1 EPITVTPV
9 AWDNNKYT
17 LDPVSKEIR
26 EEIVGSFTQYPLRPA
41 WAITVHKSQGLT
53 FDKAVL
59 DINASFAHGQT
70 YVALSRCRS
79 LGGMV
84 LSAPVEP
91 QALITD
97 STVNAYIDTET
108 GKIENNISRLPELRY
123 RYTLSLLDELYSF
136 ADIERD
142 YEWMLRVVDEHLSDR
157 YPKFL
162 IRLKAVRR
170 PLQEQLVTIATR
182 FRPQYTAV
190 MQQLG
195 GDITGSPIE
204 SRITGSCR
212 YFADKV
218 KELFESLITKDA
230 IINIE
235 NKRVAEL
242 YNNALSALR
251 QSVMIKYA
259 LFSGLADTT
268 FSTGAYLGIKAKTLL
283 DNIDSKPSR
292 KKRSESKS
300 KEKPAKEKKTV
311 EKTPK
316 VDTFKETLRLYEA
329 GMSPDEIARQRNLVL
344 STIYGHLGRLASQGL
359 VDIDDLV
366 SKEHQ
371 LIIRNAA
378 AKFTTA
384 YTLKDIRE
392 AVPDYISYHEIKIV
406 LS

>member
-1 EPITVTPV
+1 M

-26 EEIVGSFTQYPLRPA
+26 EETVGSFSQYPLRLA
-41 WAITVHKSQGLT
+41 WAITIHKSQGLT

-79 LGGMV
+79 LQGMV
-84 LSAPVEP
+84 LSEPVRP

-97 STVNAYIDTET
+97 ASVNSYIETET
-108 GKIENNISRLPELRY
+108 GKTESNISLLPTLRQH
-123 RYTLSLLDELYSF
+123 YTLSLLDQLYSF
-136 ADIERD
+136 TDISRD
-142 YEWMLRVVDEHLSDR
+142 YEWFLRVVDEHLSSH

-162 IRLKAVRR
+162 IRVKAVRR
-170 PLQEQLVTIATR
+170 PLQEQLTDIAAR
-182 FRPQYTAV
+182 FAPQYHEA
-190 MQQLG
+190 MRINDG
-195 GDITGSPIE
+195 KIKGTGIE
-204 SRITGSCR
+204 TRITRSCR
-212 YFADKV
+212 YFADTIKAI
-218 KELFESLITKDA
+218 FESLITKDA
-230 IINIE
+230 IINID

-242 YNNALSALR
+242 YNNALSSLR
-251 QSVMIKYA
+251 QSVTGKYA
-259 LFSGLADTT
+259 LFKGLSDTT
-268 FSTGAYLGIKAKTLL
+268 FSTAAYLSIKAKTLL
-283 DNIDSKPSR
+283 ESIDGKPAR
-292 KKRSESKS
+292 KRSKT
-300 KEKPAKEKKTV
+300 KEKPAKEKNTV

-316 VDTFKETLRLYEA
+316 VDTLKETLRLYEA

-359 VDIDDLV
+359 IDIDDLV

-384 YTLKDIRE
+384 YTLKEIRE
-392 AVPDYISYHEIKIV
+392 ILPDHISYHEIKIV